1 MGWPQ
6 WRAGQ
11 MLLMPCP
18 RAKGNHWCWSH
29 SMGSPEHAR
38 THNSKIWTQ
47 LRC

>member
-6 WRAGQ
+6 WRAEQ